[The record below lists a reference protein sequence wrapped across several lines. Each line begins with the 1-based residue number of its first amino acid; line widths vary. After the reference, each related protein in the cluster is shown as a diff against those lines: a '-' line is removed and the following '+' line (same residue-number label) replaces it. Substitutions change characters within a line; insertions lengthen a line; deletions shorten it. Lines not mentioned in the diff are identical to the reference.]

1 MILKNPGRRRKGCET
16 GDRKPKTDIFFSK
29 SKLDTANVLA
39 STFVRSIVAASS
51 REQLELLKQIMG
63 NSL

>member
-1 MILKNPGRRRKGCET
+1 MRLET
-16 GDRKPKTDIFFSK
+16 ENQKLTFFSK
-29 SKLDTANVLA
+29 SKLDTVNVLA
-39 STFVRSIVAASS
+39 STFVRSTIATSS